1 MHGRTIELGSLLADA
16 ADRQRRLPVVP
27 LLVER
32 DGDYLLLPAD
42 DFTLQAGDQLLF
54 ASPLAAQRKLELT
67 LRNANELDYVLTGN
81 DHSGSLL
88 GKLLAGARPGAAAIA
103 ARVKKFPDT
112 GCYSAGRAV
121 QFAISVKKHTLIYLT
136 NT

>member
-1 MHGRTIELGSLLADA
+1 M
-16 ADRQRRLPVVP
+16 P

-32 DGDYLLLPAD
+32 GTDYLLLPAD

-54 ASPLAAQRKLELT
+54 ASPLAAQRELELT

-88 GKLLAGARPGAAAIA
+88 GKLLAGRTA
-103 ARVKKFPDT
+103 
-112 GCYSAGRAV
+112 
-121 QFAISVKKHTLIYLT
+121 
-136 NT
+136 